1 MSLPCTGSASNVS
14 PPQQHKQQQHQ
25 PDRSQ
30 PAAAVKPFAEQL
42 QDSMAELRRELD
54 HAAPLDLHEQRD
66 RGSILSELANL
77 ANRRVMP
84 STSPRVDEPE
94 DQSEILSINGD
105 PETMSLH

>member
-1 MSLPCTGSASNVS
+1 
-14 PPQQHKQQQHQ
+14 
-25 PDRSQ
+25 
-30 PAAAVKPFAEQL
+30 
-42 QDSMAELRRELD
+42 MAELRRELD

>member
-1 MSLPCTGSASNVS
+1 MRHMLPGTGSTQ
-14 PPQQHKQQQHQ
+14 PQEPQQHQHQ
-25 PDRSQ
+25 PGGHEQR
-30 PAAAVKPFAEQL
+30 PVVKPFAEQL

-77 ANRRVMP
+77 ANRRAM
-84 STSPRVDEPE
+84 SSSSPRVDEPE

>member
-1 MSLPCTGSASNVS
+1 M
-14 PPQQHKQQQHQ
+14 
-25 PDRSQ
+25 
-30 PAAAVKPFAEQL
+30 KPFAEQL

-77 ANRRVMP
+77 ASRRGIA
-84 STSPRVDEPE
+84 SRSPRVDEPE